1 MTACVCPL
9 PSLVTLARASPT
21 RIPVAPRR
29 RQHDVL
35 GRPAHATGSTSG
47 PTCARHRHRRPLRRD
62 ERGAARRLRAL
73 ADALGT
79 APPGALIGYVSVTAT
94 GIRAVQALVS
104 AWRARNHHPRS
115 RRHTER
121 ACGGGASRHHRAFR
135 RSPGER
141 RRRRVRDAPGRRV
154 RRARTALSKARQV
167 ALRVRSRG
175 CREYDAPVA
184 RSLARAGG
192 ARAGAHRAV
201 VRSRERRVPPA
212 RVRAGRPV
220 AGRGTASATRRHDR
234 SRGSY
239 CPHRAFA
246 GGSGYGAHPRGIR
259 RGRSAACCAAA
270 QAGDGNAG
278 PSY

>member
-21 RIPVAPRR
+21 RIPVTPRR

-47 PTCARHRHRRPLRRD
+47 PTCARHRHRRPLRR
-62 ERGAARRLRAL
+62 RRTRSRLSTARAGRRTRNRTSGGAHRLR
-73 ADALGT
+73 GRHSNRHT
-79 APPGALIGYVSVTAT
+79 H
-94 GIRAVQALVS
+94 RARTLS
-104 AWRARNHHPRS
+104 AWRARNHHPRGG
-115 RRHTER
+115 RHTER
-121 ACGGGASRHHRAFR
+121 ACGGGESRHHRAFR

-175 CREYDAPVA
+175 CREYDAQVA

-192 ARAGAHRAV
+192 ARTCAHPAG
-201 VRSRERRVPPA
+201 VRSGERSIPPA
-212 RVRAGRPV
+212 RVRAGRSV
-220 AGRGTASATRRHDR
+220 AGRGTRRLRVATIPRAGAT
-234 SRGSY
+234 S
-239 CPHRAFA
+239 PHRAFA

-259 RGRSAACCAAA
+259 RGDQPPVAPP
-270 QAGDGNAG
+270 
-278 PSY
+278 PSR